1 MWICLIILGICN
13 NHILEAEEDKYLSL
27 IKMSLNLE
35 RWLVHYWQ
43 DYVYGWFNT
52 TLNKEAWQ
60 SVSRGSGAILL
71 WRESQCKNAKVNKEW
86 LLLRNK
92 QRERACKVVSSV
104 VQERQRWASFSNVCK
119 DTCWGPGKM
128 SINRQLNGFPNG
140 FHLYSKLF
148 FQDK

>member
-13 NHILEAEEDKYLSL
+13 NHILEVEEDKYLSL
-27 IKMSLNLE
+27 IKMTLNLE
-35 RWLVHYWQ
+35 RWHYWQ
-43 DYVYGWFNT
+43 DYVYGWFST

-104 VQERQRWASFSNVCK
+104 AQERQRWASFSSARVQCLQGHTLRTRGDEHK
-119 DTCWGPGKM
+119 QTTEW
-128 SINRQLNGFPNG
+128 I
-140 FHLYSKLF
+140 SKWLPLV
-148 FQDK
+148 